1 MEVHRTYD
9 GTTIKDQRYNVEQ
22 QTIMAKVTGGILKNV
37 EGHLGDITVYKRGGK
52 TFVRPSHIHQPHRL
66 SRKQLAL
73 REQIAHNNN
82 LWRKLKETHHTYFEG
97 GVDAYRR
104 FMSVNTI
111 SPTVYLT
118 KEQLSGNTSLL
129 LPDMAV
135 SDGPLNPI
143 SYQFDEVDGQSA
155 LFTNLT
161 PKDIRKG
168 DYLLY
173 VLQQKVGHC
182 QYGEDLPHL
191 KISVVPVT
199 PDQDIMI
206 QKLGTISL
214 VNVPST
220 LLTPVQSKDGTIAL
234 VGEIFSNPMLGFA
247 LVRMKDGHVSPQRV
261 ISRCTYYERYT
272 TEEALQ
278 TAAKS
283 YNGLTGE

>member
-1 MEVHRTYD
+1 
-9 GTTIKDQRYNVEQ
+9 
-22 QTIMAKVTGGILKNV
+22 MAKVTGGILKNV

-214 VNVPST
+214 GNVPST